1 MMQPW
6 SWDCND
12 TDDSDCDTAAQ
23 PPHWATAAAHD
34 DAQRSRLSEQLRLLH
49 EFEQQQ
55 QHQQRQQRQ
64 NNTATAGP
72 SSLKRSSSVIELSPL
87 GRQRGAPS
95 PPALGSSS
103 QPIFIDTDEQ
113 LALALHKQ
121 LNGPVPVG
129 DDAESTDATARQALD
144 RLRKQEAEDA
154 ELARMLHIEEEMMLH
169 GHASQ
174 QTGLGASSSQL
185 GSAIPGRGR
194 QMPTSPHRLPYV
206 DETGVFVDPRPG
218 FSFGEDGSDGL
229 SASDLSQADY
239 PANKPWTRKAD
250 MHFKAPSFDLIDLD
264 AADAGS
270 SSSPPAWPGDLN
282 GPRDQ
287 MRLSE
292 YGAPERPLSAQESQ
306 KNLRELLENVQHVM
320 DVTPPEKRPATPQ
333 QLSIDL
339 LEHQKL
345 GLEWMLKMERGS
357 NLGGILAD
365 DMGLGKTV
373 QSIALIVSNPPP
385 PQERL
390 PTLIVAPVSLVMQW
404 IQELHDKTKQ
414 GTLSV
419 YMFYGQKRNKDPEFL
434 KKFDVIVTSYSIL
447 ALDWPAP
454 KHEKRRHTY
463 PRQGSDDDEPDP
475 EYPRT
480 SRESL
485 GPLFKLMF
493 HRVILDEAHFIKNKA
508 TRSAQAACHLD
519 TKYRWC
525 LTGTPI
531 QNSITE
537 LYSLIKFLQIKP
549 YCDWSLFRSKI
560 KDPMKRG
567 YHKRVME
574 RVHALM
580 KAICLRR
587 SKKSMLDGK
596 PIIVLPERIVE
607 IDTVRLSEP
616 EREFYDSLE
625 KRQRLQFNAYLREGT
640 VMKNYTNILVLLLRL
655 RQACCHPLL
664 IAHDLEQ
671 VGPSGSPQSRHDRMQ
686 DMIRT
691 MDDKV
696 VKRLLDRED
705 DQECPICYDAFQQP
719 VFIPACGHLFCKEC
733 VISYIGNADGNA
745 RVSGKG
751 KEPRL
756 EVGGDDELE
765 AMQAKTMQW
774 ITSAKVERALQ
785 LLEESRNNH
794 PGEKTIVFSQ
804 FTKLLDLLES
814 PLQQRNFKFVRYNG
828 SMSAPERDA
837 AVTQLR
843 QDPETSVI
851 LVSLKCGSLGLNLVA
866 ANRVILMDLWWNPAV
881 ENQAIDRVHRF
892 GQKRDV
898 IVHRLT
904 VADTVEDRIMTL
916 QEKKRNLAD
925 QALGEGSAEG
935 MHNMRLDLGDLMMLF
950 GVDE

>member
-72 SSLKRSSSVIELSPL
+72 SSLKR
-87 GRQRGAPS
+87 
-95 PPALGSSS
+95 SS

-357 NLGGILAD
+357 NLGGRVVQYPRLIL
-365 DMGLGKTV
+365 L
-373 QSIALIVSNPPP
+373 
-385 PQERL
+385 
-390 PTLIVAPVSLVMQW
+390 QW

-537 LYSLIKFLQIKP
+537 LYSLIKFLQIK
-549 YCDWSLFRSKI
+549 I

-655 RQACCHPLL
+655 RQAW
-664 IAHDLEQ
+664 
-671 VGPSGSPQSRHDRMQ
+671 HDRMQ

-745 RVSGKG
+745 VCPSCRGELEADQLVPLSEFLRAHHPDEQRVSGKG

-794 PGEKTIVFSQ
+794 PGEKTIDPVFSQ